1 MKCLSEW
8 IKLTACLSCMH
19 SITSVFIFVIIV
31 NHYLDMPVN
40 LSPRKSKQK
49 MQKENILEANLRNLK
64 FNACG
69 FWRQLIDSNFQRSS
83 PFVKHY
89 RNFNKNAAER
99 NSFLAFKFCRNMRDD
114 LRNNPDQFLVN
125 LILMSVQF
133 LKSHD
138 RCQREIF
145 EIRQAAAVFSVICI
159 FVDQIIFCCSILKD
173 WA

>member
-1 MKCLSEW
+1 
-8 IKLTACLSCMH
+8 
-19 SITSVFIFVIIV
+19 
-31 NHYLDMPVN
+31 
-40 LSPRKSKQK
+40 
-49 MQKENILEANLRNLK
+49 
-64 FNACG
+64 
-69 FWRQLIDSNFQRSS
+69 
-83 PFVKHY
+83 
-89 RNFNKNAAER
+89 
-99 NSFLAFKFCRNMRDD
+99 MRDD

-145 EIRQAAAVFSVICI
+145 EIRQAAVFSVICI